1 MPAPAARESV
11 KDAISALLPAA
22 DGQSSPAAISGRMR
36 ALVSQFEF
44 SVLSYCGDR
53 TAIGHNLVKMY
64 VNARKMRSIGA
75 RPNVDAT

>member
-1 MPAPAARESV
+1 MPSCPTPEAR
-11 KDAISALLPAA
+11 DARARRPRERQGRDFRSLPA
-22 DGQSSPAAISGRMR
+22 
-36 ALVSQFEF
+36 VSQFEF